1 MKAMVFTVLLVLGVL
16 VAPFAPSAQPPT
28 KMHRVG
34 LLHSGS
40 PPPQILAGFRQGLR
54 DLGYVEGQNL
64 VIELRA
70 AEGSAER
77 LRDGATELVQLPV
90 DVLVGVGT
98 AAIRVAQPRPSGGQH
113 HRLQS
118 PDDGAAWQG
127 AGTPQGDG
135 TAERACRCV
144 RKSSGPHL

>member
-16 VAPFAPSAQPPT
+16 VAPFAPSAQQPT
-28 KMHRVG
+28 KMHRIG

-40 PPPQILAGFRQGLR
+40 PPPQILEGFRQGLR

-77 LRDGATELVQLPV
+77 L
-90 DVLVGVGT
+90 
-98 AAIRVAQPRPSGGQH
+98 H
-113 HRLQS
+113 
-118 PDDGAAWQG
+118 DGAAEVVQRQVEVLG
-127 AGTPQGDG
+127 GVGSATSPVTP
-135 TAERACRCV
+135 A
-144 RKSSGPHL
+144 